1 MLKWLLN
8 WWQTVTT
15 NPCESC
21 GEPVKVSAYR
31 KTGQTRMGN
40 WWGAGGAEV
49 ACPNCG
55 HAFWIKK

>member
-15 NPCESC
+15 NLCESC

-31 KTGQTRMGN
+31 KTGQTRMGS
-40 WWGAGGAEV
+40 WWGAGGTELE
-49 ACPNCG
+49 CPNCG

>member
-8 WWQTVTT
+8 WWETVTT

-21 GEPVKVSAYR
+21 GEPVKVSTYR
-31 KTGQTRMGN
+31 KTGQTSIGS
-40 WWGAGGAEV
+40 WWGAGGAEI

-55 HAFWIKK
+55 HTFWIKK